1 MPGWF
6 MLAPYGRIHAAWRRD
21 KDPSM
26 PLTAAQERAVVHLAG
41 PKPVHAQHAR
51 QKARTLLAEWGL
63 AESADLGELIAG
75 ELIANAIRH
84 GEEPIWMR
92 LSLDGGDL
100 RVEVH
105 DGGAGR
111 PVRKHPGDDD
121 ESGRGLELLDGLTD
135 LHGGERGMVSDP
147 AGPGKTVYVVLSLKP
162 TPADT
167 R

>member
-1 MPGWF
+1 MQ
-6 MLAPYGRIHAAWRRD
+6 
-21 KDPSM
+21 
-26 PLTAAQERAVVHLAG
+26 LTTAQEPAVTHLAG
-41 PKPVHAQHAR
+41 RKPVHAQRAR
-51 QKARTLLAEWGL
+51 RKARALLAEWGL

-84 GEEPIWMR
+84 GDGPVWMR

-111 PVRKHPGDDD
+111 PVRKHAGDDD
-121 ESGRGLELLDGLTD
+121 ESGRGLELLDGLID

-147 AGPGKTVYVVLSLKP
+147 AGPGKTVYVVLSLKA
-162 TPADT
+162 TPAGT